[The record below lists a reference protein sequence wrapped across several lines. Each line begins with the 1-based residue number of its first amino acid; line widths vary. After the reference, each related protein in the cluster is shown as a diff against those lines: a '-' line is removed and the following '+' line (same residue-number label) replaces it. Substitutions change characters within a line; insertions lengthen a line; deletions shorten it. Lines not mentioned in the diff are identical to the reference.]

1 MSQRNQHLTHAI
13 LRKPATTTR
22 KQFQTTWCFGKD
34 GQHAG
39 GARDPAILLDLQKHC
54 GSLKPRQFWQ
64 KRSLQHCSNLIF
76 EAVNRLAFWTPKGG
90 PPSCVES
97 LLLKQNPPLIH
108 LRPAKSFVSRA
119 AQGSNC
125 QKWDCQALPL
135 FTLDKAIPRLFSIL
149 ILIAGATK
157 NGRAKSIR
165 WSVWQPCFWGCDM
178 TLGMPPAAS
187 KVHQKQWNHKREEGW
202 HKHRCAELAL
212 KACCSNKT
220 QLWSTCVLGRASY
233 LEQRKVPTVK
243 MGLPS
248 ATAFHFGQGHS
259 EAVFNVDVNSR
270 RDQKRARQIHT
281 LERVATLFLGLRHDA
296 RNAPSCFK
304 SSPETMKPQKGRRM
318 TQTSMCWTVALK
330 ACCSNKTHLWS
341 TCVLRRASYL
351 EQRKVPTVKNGIA
364 KRYRFSLWTRPFRGC
379 FQSWF

>member
-1 MSQRNQHLTHAI
+1 MGAPNPYVGACGNLVFGV
-13 LRKPATTTR
+13 ATWR
-22 KQFQTTWCFGKD
+22 SECPQ
-34 GQHAG
+34 
-39 GARDPAILLDLQKHC
+39 LLQKFT
-54 GSLKPRQFWQ
+54 R
-64 KRSLQHCSNLIF
+64 NN
-76 EAVNRLAFWTPKGG
+76 ETTKGKKDDTNIDVLNC
-90 PPSCVES
+90 CVES
-97 LLLKQNPPLIH
+97 LLLKQNPTLIH

-202 HKHRCAELAL
+202 HKHRCAELLRWKLAAQTKPNFDPL
-212 KACCSNKT
+212 
-220 QLWSTCVLGRASY
+220 ASCEE
-233 LEQRKVPTVK
+233 LRISSSSRFELSK

-259 EAVFNVDVNSR
+259 EAVFNLDFNSR
-270 RDQKRARQIHT
+270 RDQKWARQIHT

-318 TQTSMCWTVALK
+318 TQTSMCWTGGAPLWESKFYVPFQPQKRAWNKSNNLICRPELTFIRLK
-330 ACCSNKTHLWS
+330 NTS
-341 TCVLRRASYL
+341 VY
-351 EQRKVPTVKNGIA
+351 TVCI
-364 KRYRFSLWTRPFRGC
+364 
-379 FQSWF
+379 